1 MHEAEQ
7 ITKIRQE
14 NLHLK
19 EKLNSL
25 LKDSSIMLWFF
36 VIMIDII
43 SYINFTKLYIQSQVY
58 IV

>member
-43 SYINFTKLYIQSQVY
+43 SYINFTKLYIQNQVY